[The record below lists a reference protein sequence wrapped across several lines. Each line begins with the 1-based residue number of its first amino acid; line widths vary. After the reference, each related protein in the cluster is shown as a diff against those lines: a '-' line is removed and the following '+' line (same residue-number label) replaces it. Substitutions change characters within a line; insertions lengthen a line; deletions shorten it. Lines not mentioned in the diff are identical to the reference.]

1 MLLNNT
7 LGDLFALLGAKV
19 SFSIEELR
27 IPLLHLFH
35 LLSIFHLHL
44 HVLLVLQVLQL
55 PHMLLDLE
63 RLFFRGDLVLEL
75 LFLDLFLHAK
85 VLQLVLD
92 TLLCVRLRQLMVL
105 MELLSFDFV
114 VVVDCVCSL

>member
-105 MELLSFDFV
+105 MELLSLDFV
-114 VVVDCVCSL
+114 VVVDCVWSL